1 VGRVVIRLPAVAQRQ
16 ITSSVDTVGPSDL
29 HLFRSVK
36 KHADGK
42 PLATDA
48 RVKQGVTFCLEALD
62 SYRFEPSLQTLM
74 PW

>member
-1 VGRVVIRLPAVAQRQ
+1 VGRVVIRLPAVAQWQ
-16 ITSSVDTVGPSDL
+16 ITSSVDTVGPNDL

-36 KHADGK
+36 NQRGW

-48 RVKQGVTFCLEALD
+48 RLKQGVTFCLEALD